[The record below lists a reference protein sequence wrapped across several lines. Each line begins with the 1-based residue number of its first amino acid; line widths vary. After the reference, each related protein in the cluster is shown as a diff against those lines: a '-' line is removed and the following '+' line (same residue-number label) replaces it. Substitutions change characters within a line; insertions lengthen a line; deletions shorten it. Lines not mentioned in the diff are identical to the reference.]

1 MAISEHDLVQA
12 EKRMQAAREDGYA
25 LSARYDRL
33 SERIV
38 IELSTGI
45 QVAVPVMRIEG
56 LVERTPDDLSKIE
69 ISPAGLGLHWPKLDV
84 DVYLP
89 SLLTGVFGSRNWMA
103 TQLGQRGGQAT
114 SPSKIAAARENGRR
128 GGRPRKIATG

>member
-1 MAISEHDLVQA
+1 MAISEHDLAQA
-12 EKRMQAAREDGYA
+12 EKRMQAIREDGYA
-25 LSARYDRL
+25 LSAWYDRR
-33 SERIV
+33 SERVV

-45 QVAVPVMRIEG
+45 QVAIPAARIEG
-56 LVERTPDDLSKIE
+56 LAEKTPADLTDIE
-69 ISPAGLGLHWPKLDV
+69 ISPAGLGLHWPRLDV

-89 SLLTGVFGSRNWMA
+89 SLMNGVFGSRRWMA

-114 SPSKIAAARENGRR
+114 SPSKVAAARENGRR